1 MPVHAIALVLALGL
15 IAGSPAVAAQDL
27 APPQTRQLELAFD
40 ADGRV
45 TLRARNVA
53 VRDILAEWA
62 RQCGCFVVNAHDLTA
77 RVDLPM
83 QFEQKPQEQVLDALL
98 RQAAGYVLTPRRDGA
113 SGPSRY
119 ETIYVLATSNPS
131 AASAYVAPPPLLMTP
146 VVSPTPGTPE
156 DELLPVTP
164 IATLPDDPSSPPIS
178 EAADAPPPP
187 PPVPRS
193 PGTPGRFVPIV
204 PIGPGS
210 SAPRATPG
218 GVTPAPNQAPQAPQ
232 REDD

>member
-62 RQCGCFVVNAHDLTA
+62 RQCGCFVVNAQDLTA

-98 RQAAGYVLTPRRDGA
+98 RQAAGYVLTPRREGA

-131 AASAYVAPPPLLMTP
+131 APSAYVPPPPVFTP
-146 VVSPTPGTPE
+146 MPSPTPGTPE
-156 DELLPVTP
+156 DEIPPVSP
-164 IATLPDDPSSPPIS
+164 IPTLPDDPSSPPVS
-178 EAADAPPPP
+178 EPTDAPPPAP
-187 PPVPRS
+187 PAPRS

-210 SAPRATPG
+210 SAPRTTPG
-218 GVTPAPNQAPQAPQ
+218 GVTPAPNH
-232 REDD
+232 D